1 MLEIRGS
8 RIFLNFL
15 GGCKRTKSAMSLQ
28 WKRLRAQRR
37 REVRAVDSIQGES
50 LQWKRLRAQRREV
63 RAVDSIQGGC
73 VLVPP
78 HPQPSFTGDQSQST
92 GKHRNQLWMSQS
104 LQRTTGNSRTSFHP
118 IHTAT
123 RSSKPYFKKI
133 YIYLVDC
140 GES

>member
-1 MLEIRGS
+1 MSLDRAPSLLISMLEIRGS

-28 WKRLRAQRR
+28 WKRLRAQR
-37 REVRAVDSIQGES
+37 
-50 LQWKRLRAQRREV
+50 RREV